1 MFTFTAGPSRLDIQR
16 QRIERLKR
24 RRRLKRLQ
32 RTNSIHSIHTGQ
44 QQGARCPTT
53 PVESNGGVVLEGNS
67 SSFKN
72 SKHQASSSGSLFSDD
87 NITLGGHSY
96 ENNGTRLTSH
106 SSVGT
111 GSSSLSSILVPTRTT
126 LFTGLI
132 ITIGLLA
139 STLFMGFGISGAV
152 REQEL
157 QFQRAAE
164 EMINAIQ
171 GSFHD
176 FEIATKWIHNSC
188 RSNEIT
194 REEFREVYEYLI
206 SDGLDV
212 QSVQWAPNVTHD
224 RREAL
229 EFEASLYYA
238 INYPD
243 FEYQGITGFEE
254 GEKDIQYRSD
264 QSFYFP
270 YHLLEPVEEKN
281 YQAIDFDLFSSPE
294 QRKAAELALST
305 WLPVT
310 SHQTFLVEDDK
321 EEIMVT
327 IMHPGIPLSNAPELR
342 PQDVAVLLVRIEAI
356 VARAS
361 RKLSESLSLYIY
373 DTSIPS
379 TAEFLYAVEAD
390 VIEARTNT
398 EANLTEI
405 PMIELDELVES
416 TVVFYFEDTL
426 ELASQTWTI
435 SVVALEDTFQP
446 DLLFIIV
453 AGKIVL
459 IATLCLGLWIYTSMR
474 RNTIVGALKRETET
488 EKARIHVANAKQAA
502 RIEQELNDY
511 IAHEVR
517 NPLAAALSACTFVK
531 SEISEKEPM
540 TTKASIQSVREDVH
554 VIDTSLHFINDLLR
568 NMLGK

>member
-32 RTNSIHSIHTGQ
+32 RTNSIHAGQ

-53 PVESNGGVVLEGNS
+53 PVESNGGAVPEGNS
-67 SSFKN
+67 SSFQN
-72 SKHQASSSGSLFSDD
+72 SKHQASSAGSMFSDD
-87 NITLGGHSY
+87 NTTLGGHSY
-96 ENNGTRLTSH
+96 ENNSTRLTSQ

-111 GSSSLSSILVPTRTT
+111 GSSSLASSLVPTRATV
-126 LFTGLI
+126 FTGLI
-132 ITIGLLA
+132 ISIGLLA

-194 REEFREVYEYLI
+194 REGFREVYEYLI

-224 RREAL
+224 RREVL

-254 GEKDIQYRSD
+254 GEKDIQYRSE

-270 YHLLEPVEEKN
+270 YHLLEPVEKN
-281 YQAIDFDLFSSPE
+281 NYPAIDFDLFSSPE
-294 QRKAAELALST
+294 QRKSAELALST

-373 DTSIPS
+373 DTTIPNI
-379 TAEFLYAVEAD
+379 AEFLYAAEAD
-390 VIEARTNT
+390 VVEARTNT
-398 EANLTEI
+398 EANLTVI

-446 DLLFIIV
+446 DLLLIII

-459 IATLCLGLWIYTSMR
+459 IATLCLGLWIYTNTR
-474 RNTIVGALKRETET
+474 RNAIVGALKRETEN
-488 EKARIHVANAKQAA
+488 EKARIRVANAKQAA
-502 RIEQELNDY
+502 RTEQELNDY

-540 TTKASIQSVREDVH
+540 KTTASIQSVREDVH